1 MAKRAGLWSMMLWMW
16 LPAIARAEACVLP
29 EAPLP
34 QVEHALGMLA
44 HAPPPR
50 VYMPPSRWRGL
61 LPTRMVAGMRN
72 GAFDEVAWYM
82 ANTPTEKL
90 SNGTNIAWTLRFDWD
105 LRPLWERQ
113 LPPIAVPDQHLARA
127 ERVEHLAERIA
138 LQLNQLRKAQAL
150 ALQVSAGDLLCRE
163 AQSDAEA
170 ALLVIASVLNAAR
183 P

>member
-1 MAKRAGLWSMMLWMW
+1 MVWRVACVWLLVLVPARAGAEPCALTE
-16 LPAIARAEACVLP
+16 LPMAQI
-29 EAPLP
+29 
-34 QVEHALGMLA
+34 QHALASLA

-50 VYMPPSRWRGL
+50 VFVPPSRLRGL

-90 SNGTNIAWTLRFDWD
+90 SNGTNIGWTLRFDWD
-105 LRPLWERQ
+105 LRPLWASAG
-113 LPPIAVPDQHLARA
+113 PPLVAADQHLARA
-127 ERVEHLAERIA
+127 ERVEHVAERVA
-138 LQLNQLRKAQAL
+138 LQLNHWRKAESL

-163 AQSDAEA
+163 AQADAEA
-170 ALLVIASVLNAAR
+170 ALLVLVSVLEAAR